1 MTALSVRFCPLATRE
16 KSVFTGIRVFD
27 VLSSVKLSAGMLA
40 LLVLSFGA
48 AAQSV
53 APGPPP
59 DASSADDT
67 AELAKKLQ
75 NPIASLISVPL
86 QSNFDFG
93 GGPAGHGSQY
103 LLNIQPVI
111 PFKLDPDW
119 NLIVRTIIPVTQLN
133 SVLPQNVGGMGDIVQ
148 SFFLSPSQPV
158 AGLIVGA
165 GPVFLYPT
173 ATDDRIGANQ
183 FAAGPTG
190 VVLKQTGP
198 WTFGVLANQL
208 WGFGG
213 IGHNGSGGDTVLG
226 EDGFTTATPKGRSN
240 RVNSTYVQ
248 PFASYTFPTKTTIS
262 LSAEATYDWTGRQLS
277 VPLVGG
283 FSQLLKIGPQ
293 IISVALAGKYAA
305 AQPAGAPGWGVR
317 LSLTLLFPN

>member
-1 MTALSVRFCPLATRE
+1 VGVRRSGVPAGWIGFVADCQQNHRPARRSHCRRIHLSHRHPRE
-16 KSVFTGIRVFD
+16 FRFTGIGAFD
-27 VLSSVKLSAGMLA
+27 VLPSVKLSASMFA
-40 LLVLSFGA
+40 LSVFSFSA

-53 APGPPP
+53 ASGPPP
-59 DASSADDT
+59 DASSADNT

-75 NPIASLISVPL
+75 NPISSLISVPF

-111 PFKLDPDW
+111 PFKDHAGLEPYRPHHHPGYSGKLRIAAECW
-119 NLIVRTIIPVTQLN
+119 WHGRHRAELLPV
-133 SVLPQNVGGMGDIVQ
+133 
-148 SFFLSPSQPV
+148 PSPV

-173 ATDDRIGANQ
+173 ATDDRISANQ

-190 VVLKQTGP
+190 VLLKQCGP

-213 IGHNGSGGDTVLG
+213 IGHNGFGGDTVLD
-226 EDGFTTATPKGRSN
+226 EEGFTTTTEKGRSN
-240 RVNSTYVQ
+240 RVNSTNVQ
-248 PFASYTFPTKTTIS
+248 PFGSYTFPTKTTIS
-262 LSAEATYDWTGRQLS
+262 FSADGTYDWTGHNLS
-277 VPLVGG
+277 VPVVGG
-283 FSQLLKIGPQ
+283 ISQLLKIGPQ
-293 IISVALAGKYAA
+293 IIRA
-305 AQPAGAPGWGVR
+305 
-317 LSLTLLFPN
+317 

>member
-1 MTALSVRFCPLATRE
+1 MAG
-16 KSVFTGIRVFD
+16 K
-27 VLSSVKLSAGMLA
+27 LSSGMLA
-40 LLVLSFGA
+40 LSVFSFSA

-59 DASSADDT
+59 DASSADNT

-75 NPIASLISVPL
+75 NPISSLISLPL

-93 GGPAGHGSQY
+93 GGAGHGSQY

-111 PFKLDPDW
+111 PFKITPDW
-119 NLIVRTIIPVTQLN
+119 NLIVRTIIPVTQVN
-133 SVLPQNVGGMGDIVQ
+133 FVLPQNVGGMGDIVQ
-148 SFFLSPSQPV
+148 SFFLSPAQPV

-173 ATDDRIGANQ
+173 ATDDRISANQ

-190 VVLKQTGP
+190 VLLKQSGP

-213 IGHNGSGGDTVLG
+213 IGHNGFGGDTVLD
-226 EDGFTTATPKGRSN
+226 EEGFTTTTAKGRSN

-248 PFASYTFPTKTTIS
+248 PFGSYTFPTKTTIS
-262 LSAEATYDWTGRQLS
+262 FSADGTYDWTGRNLS

-283 FSQLLKIGPQ
+283 VSQLLKIGPQ
-293 IISVALAGKYAA
+293 IISVGLAAKYAA

-317 LSLTLLFPN
+317 LTLTLLFPN